1 MEEKRL
7 KDYLNL
13 LTESGLLTEN
23 NLGSSHEEKNVR
35 YVSYNSMDVKPGTL
49 FICKGKAFK
58 AQYLQDAIDKGAFC
72 YVGETKIEGIEKDF
86 PYILVNDI
94 RTAMS
99 EIGGLFYD
107 EIWNIFDYIKKAFYL
122 ELAINRPY
130 IFGGRYTVLYGK
142 FFCAQF
148 IVDIGIVLAVV
159 VAHNIRVVALI
170 HSQNP
175 IFMKAFGTGKLR
187 QFKRKPHLFTKDLNL
202 NNSVNL
208 YPV

>member
-1 MEEKRL
+1 MQSKLILALDLGTQSARASL
-7 KDYLNL
+7 IDDHGNIKALSKVKYNPLYL
-13 LTESGLLTEN
+13 TDEN
-23 NLGSSHEEKNVR
+23 GVCEQHP
-35 YVSYNSMDVKPGTL
+35 DV
-49 FICKGKAFK
+49 
-58 AQYLQDAIDKGAFC
+58 Y
-72 YVGETKIEGIEKDF
+72 
-86 PYILVNDI
+86 
-94 RTAMS
+94 
-99 EIGGLFYD
+99 
-107 EIWNIFDYIKKAFYL
+107 FDYIKKAFYL

-148 IVDIGIVLAVV
+148 IVNIGIVLAVV